1 MNGPLPPGTTQ
12 EPYNMAFPSWV
23 VAPEKQVFKPGVNA
37 DENRRHR
44 VPEVKEMGAH
54 ISRIGL
60 LYVL

>member
-1 MNGPLPPGTTQ
+1 
-12 EPYNMAFPSWV
+12 MAFPSWV